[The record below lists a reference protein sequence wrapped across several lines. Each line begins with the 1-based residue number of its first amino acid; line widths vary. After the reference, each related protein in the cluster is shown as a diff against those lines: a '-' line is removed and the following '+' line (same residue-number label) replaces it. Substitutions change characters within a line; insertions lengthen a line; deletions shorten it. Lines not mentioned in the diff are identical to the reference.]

1 MTDQGRLWE
10 LVDQWEKLQRQG
22 YAPTV
27 EQLCANDPQLAEP
40 LRECVQALQSM
51 AWLDEPPS
59 ERGRSTVT
67 YSPPTAT
74 SVGPV
79 PAANPPTDRPMLGEY
94 ILLREIGRGGMGRVY
109 EARHRTM
116 NRPVAV
122 KVLAAPVAK
131 QSQMLSRF
139 HREIQAIARL
149 SHPNIVTAYDA
160 GQCHG
165 IHFLVLELIQG
176 TDLARQVKE
185 QGPFP
190 VGAAIDAV
198 LQTAHGLQYA
208 HAEGIVHR
216 DIKPSNLLV
225 DQTGTVKILDL
236 GLARFDRSIL
246 SDDTDTS
253 VGDLTREGGVLGT
266 VDFMAPEQALNTKY
280 ADQRA
285 DIYGLGCTLYF
296 LLTGQPMYDGETVME
311 RLLAHREQPIPALGA
326 PDRVVPPALET
337 AFQKMVAKR
346 PEDRYQAMSDV
357 IAALETCRAVGPRRP
372 SPALQGIGWL
382 HWRLAAII
390 MLISLGLGALAA
402 LIAGP
407 SQPPPGQAP
416 TESRAAD
423 VKPSL
428 PPATPPLDEKRT
440 RNTSLR

>member
-22 YAPTV
+22 LAPSL

-40 LRECVQALQSM
+40 LRECVAALQSM
-51 AWLDEPPS
+51 DWLDEPPN
-59 ERGRSTVT
+59 ERGRSTVA
-67 YSPPTAT
+67 YAPPTAVT
-74 SVGPV
+74 AGPL
-79 PAANPPTDRPMLGEY
+79 PPPESQENRPMLGEY

-116 NRPVAV
+116 NRAVAV

-131 QSQMLSRF
+131 QAQMLSRF

-149 SHPNIVTAYDA
+149 SHPNIVAAYDA

-190 VGAAIDAV
+190 LAAAIDAI
-198 LQTAHGLQYA
+198 LQAARGLEYA

-225 DQTGTVKILDL
+225 DQAGTIKILDL
-236 GLARFDRSIL
+236 GLARFDRGVL

-253 VGDLTREGGVLGT
+253 VGDLTHEGGVLGT
-266 VDFMAPEQALNTKY
+266 VDFMAPEQALNTKH

-296 LLTGQPMYDGETVME
+296 LLTGQPLYDGETVME
-311 RLLAHREQPIPALGA
+311 RLLAHREQPIPTLAT
-326 PDRVVPPALET
+326 PDRPAPAALE
-337 AFQKMVAKR
+337 AVFRKLVAKR
-346 PEDRYQAMSDV
+346 PEDRYQSMGEV
-357 IAALETCRAVGPRRP
+357 IAALETCRTAKPRRP
-372 SPALQGIGWL
+372 SAAGQGL
-382 HWRLAAII
+382 ARLNWRLAVAV
-390 MLISLGLGALAA
+390 MLVSLGLGALAA
-402 LIAGP
+402 LIVGP
-407 SQPPPGQAP
+407 GESPPVQPPVVNAPG
-416 TESRAAD
+416 R
-423 VKPSL
+423 
-428 PPATPPLDEKRT
+428 
-440 RNTSLR
+440 